1 MKLLKQLIL
10 VLSLCWSASMFADSP
25 LTSTYF
31 ADVYKNEVVVQKAL
45 NAQGVL
51 TVEIMDYLANPENP
65 VAVKIAALNAISWQA
80 GVDNYAL
87 FLSYLKKQY
96 GLQSEISLV
105 NALDGG
111 TLASLAY
118 VKGLSNYFDVDDA
131 IFLAQIARGKSQESF
146 TVNMVFALLI
156 AQNLLDDQDMWGSI
170 YEVCNWV
177 VNNQGLTQDM
187 HPKAIEQIMEYINL
201 YADNVKSK

>member
-1 MKLLKQLIL
+1 
-10 VLSLCWSASMFADSP
+10 MFADSP

-80 GVDNYAL
+80 EVDNYTL

-96 GLQSEISLV
+96 GLQSEISLL

-131 IFLAQIARGKSQESF
+131 IFIAQIACGKSEKSF
-146 TVNMVFALLI
+146 TVNMVFALLC
-156 AQNLLDDQDMWGSI
+156 AQKLLDVQEMWGSI

-177 VNNQGLTQDM
+177 VNNQELTQDM
-187 HPKAIEQIMEYINL
+187 HPKAIEQIMEYINI
-201 YADNVKSK
+201 YAEENQ

>member
-80 GVDNYAL
+80 GVHNYAL

-177 VNNQGLTQDM
+177 VNNQELTQDM

>member
-1 MKLLKQLIL
+1 MKLLKQFIL
-10 VLSLCWSASMFADSP
+10 VLSLCWSTAMFADSP

-31 ADVYKNEVVVQKAL
+31 ADVYKNEAVVQKAI

-51 TVEIMDYLANPENP
+51 TFEIMDYLVNPENP

-80 GVDNYAL
+80 EVDNYAL

-96 GLQSEISLV
+96 GVQSEISLL

-131 IFLAQIARGKSQESF
+131 IFLAQIACGKSQESF
-146 TVNMVFALLI
+146 TVNMVFALLY
-156 AQNLLDDQDMWGSI
+156 AQKILDAQEMWGSI
-170 YEVCNWV
+170 FEVCNWV
-177 VNNQGLTQDM
+177 VNNQDLTQDM
-187 HPKAIEQIMEYINL
+187 APKAIAQIMEYING
-201 YADNVKSK
+201 YAEYCK